1 MTLKIIRNDLTNMEV
16 DAIVSPT
23 NNNLKMDGGISAS
36 IFKAA
41 GDTQLLDDLGKIK
54 NCQTGQAVIT
64 SGYKLKAKHI
74 IHAVGPI
81 WQGGAYQE
89 EELLYKTYKSSLNL
103 AISHNLSSIAF
114 PLISSGTFM
123 FPKERSLKI
132 ATKAIND
139 FLLNYDLNVYL
150 VVYDKQSVL
159 LSKKLFNEIESY
171 IDDKYVEDHSYLSDY
186 PVKRRYQASLAY
198 LEVDEIESYQEEN
211 LEDFLVNRE
220 ETFSQMLLRLID
232 KSGMSDVEVY
242 KRANIDRRLFS
253 KIRSDKNY
261 NPSKTTAIAFAIALN
276 LNLDNTYDLLRRA
289 GYALS
294 PSSKFDLIIE
304 FFIKNNNYNI
314 YEINEA
320 LFSFDQNLLGS

>member
-1 MTLKIIRNDLTNMEV
+1 
-16 DAIVSPT
+16 
-23 NNNLKMDGGISAS
+23 
-36 IFKAA
+36 
-41 GDTQLLDDLGKIK
+41 
-54 NCQTGQAVIT
+54 
-64 SGYKLKAKHI
+64 
-74 IHAVGPI
+74 
-81 WQGGAYQE
+81 
-89 EELLYKTYKSSLNL
+89 
-103 AISHNLSSIAF
+103 
-114 PLISSGTFM
+114 M

>member
-1 MTLKIIRNDLTNMEV
+1 MTLKIIRNDLIKMDV
-16 DAIVSPT
+16 DSIVSPT
-23 NNNLKMDGGISAS
+23 NNKLLMDGGISAS

-41 GDTQLLDDLGKIK
+41 GDNQLLDDLNKIK
-54 NCQTGQAVIT
+54 SCQTGRAVIT

-81 WQGGAYQE
+81 WQGGSYNE
-89 EELLYKTYKSSLNL
+89 EELLYKTYKSSLDL
-103 AISHNLSSIAF
+103 AFSNSLSSIAF

-139 FLLNYDLNVYL
+139 FLLDYDLDVYL

-159 LSKKLFNEIESY
+159 ISKKLFSQIESY
-171 IDDKYVEDHSYLSDY
+171 IDDKYVEEHSYISDY
-186 PVKRRYQASLAY
+186 SIERRVQASLAY
-198 LEVDEIESYQEEN
+198 LEDDEIEVFQKES
-211 LEDFLVNRE
+211 LEDILVNKE

-232 KSGMSDVEVY
+232 KSGKSDVEVY